1 MKQLQQ
7 RWQIAV
13 PQGHLAQQLSTN
25 LTVPLAL
32 AQVLLNRGINSAQA
46 ARDFLRTFATTEEPA
61 DDWSL
66 PDPLVHFLEL
76 PRATNRLERAIR
88 LQEKILICGDYD
100 ADGMTSTALLWR
112 AIRAVGG
119 RIDYAI
125 PSRMTEGYGI
135 NTRIVEDCAEDG
147 IRLIITVDNGIAA
160 YTPIALA
167 QELGID
173 VIVTDHHEVPEDPT
187 AIPPAIAILNP
198 KYRVDPAS
206 PYSTIAGVGMAYV
219 LALTMATRFNMSHSL
234 ATPLLE
240 LFTLGTIADLAA
252 LTGVNR
258 HLVQRGLQQLT
269 ASSLVGVQALINVS
283 LSENE
288 RQQQL
293 NLGTLPPLQPDV
305 IGFRLGPRINAIG
318 RIGDPDVVIQ
328 MLTTDDPARA
338 NDLAKICEQT
348 NKTRQDLCAAIEREA
363 VAYLTARQ
371 AEGWDLRQDLVLV
384 IVDLE
389 VHQWFKSRDLP
400 HLPSWHHGVIGIV
413 ASRLVERYGAAV
425 FIGSYE
431 GASHDTD
438 APNHSI
444 DEGNIRFSVRGIP
457 EFHVFEALTYIA
469 DMRGKGGG
477 HKAAGGFTLPAANL
491 DQLRQM
497 LREFAQGHGVKPEH
511 IQPLVTVDAYL
522 PLAEVSSE
530 LYQQCQQL
538 EPCGMGNPAPV
549 FYTPNVQIRDQKLRG
564 KTDHPDEQHVSI
576 QVSDGAASCRGI
588 AWRWGGYYPLPER
601 ADVAYRLKEN
611 SFTNNSGKTQTSVEV
626 ELVGLRPAWSPQLIY
641 RPAPEMAY
649 FPPFLDLHTAPRP
662 LPRRLLLYGYDR
674 PLAKFLP
681 KPTPDHAT
689 NHATNTNSNND
700 PNNGGVD
707 VDRPLNKQVYASLV
721 LWSLPPSMTHLRWLM
736 ATTQSAGDRPLVVYI
751 GQGQPPIPTDHEL
764 MTKLMALLP
773 QSAMSVTQPL
783 DLLRLGQEWWVSPAV
798 IVAGL
803 RSLGYECPDFPVTKS
818 LTEELQRLERWY
830 QMDAVKL
837 RGALV
842 RFGR

>member
-1 MKQLQQ
+1 MKQVQQ

-13 PQGHLAQQLSTN
+13 PQYNLVQQLATDLGLPS
-25 LTVPLAL
+25 AL
-32 AQVLLNRGINSAQA
+32 AQVLINRGIDSATAAQA
-46 ARDFLRTFATTEEPA
+46 FWGDCHNRGATAPSH
-61 DDWSL
+61 WGL
-66 PDPLVHFLEL
+66 PDPLDHFLEL
-76 PRATNRLERAIR
+76 PAAADRLEKAIR

-135 NTRIVEDCAEDG
+135 NQRIVADCADDG
-147 IRLIITVDNGIAA
+147 MGLIITVDNGIAA
-160 YTPIALA
+160 HAPIAQA

-173 VIVTDHHEVPEDPT
+173 VIVTDHHEVPENPAD
-187 AIPPAIAILNP
+187 IPPAIAILNP

-219 LALTMATRFNMSHSL
+219 LALVVADRFELSPSL
-234 ATPLLE
+234 RVPLLESLLE

-258 HLVQRGLQQLT
+258 QLVQRGLQQLT
-269 ASSLVGVQALINVS
+269 ASRLVGVQALINVS

-328 MLTTDDPARA
+328 MLTTDDPSRA
-338 NDLAKICEQT
+338 AELAKICEQT

-363 VAYLTARQ
+363 VAYLTAQQ
-371 AEGWDLRQDLVLV
+371 AVGCWDLRQDLVLV
-384 IVDLE
+384 IVDSE
-389 VHQWFKSRDLP
+389 VHQWFKSQDLP
-400 HLPSWHHGVIGIV
+400 HLPHWHHGVIGIV

-425 FIGSYE
+425 FIGS
-431 GASHDTD
+431 
-438 APNHSI
+438 
-444 DEGNIRFSVRGIP
+444 DEGNGSNIRFSVRGIP
-457 EFHVFEALTYIA
+457 EFHVFEALTYIEA
-469 DMRGKGGG
+469 IRGKGGG

-491 DQLRQM
+491 GQLRQM

-511 IQPLVTVDAYL
+511 IQPLVMVDAYL
-522 PLAEVSSE
+522 PLAAISPE

-549 FYTPNVQIRDQKLRG
+549 FYTANVQITDQKLRG
-564 KTDHPDEQHVSI
+564 KSDHAEEQHLSF
-576 QVSDGAASCRGI
+576 QASHRGATYRGI

-611 SFTNNSGKTQTSVEV
+611 SFTNQAGKTQTSVEL
-626 ELVGLRPAWSPQLIY
+626 ELVGLRPIWTPQLIY
-641 RPAPEMAY
+641 RAAPDLAY

-662 LPRRLLLYGYDR
+662 LPRRLLLYGYGR
-674 PLAKFLP
+674 PVAKFLP
-681 KPTPDHAT
+681 KGTDVQPDLA
-689 NHATNTNSNND
+689 
-700 PNNGGVD
+700 GVD
-707 VDRPLNKQVYASLV
+707 VDRPLQKQVYASLV

-736 ATTQSAGDRPLVVYI
+736 ATTQSADDRPLVVYV
-751 GQGQPPIPTDHEL
+751 GQARPPLPSDHEL

-773 QSAMSVTQPL
+773 DSALSKAQPL
-783 DLLRLGQEWWVSPAV
+783 DLLRLGQEWWVSPGV

-818 LTEELQRLERWY
+818 LPEELQRLDRWY
-830 QMDAVKL
+830 QMDAMKL
-837 RGALV
+837 RAALV
-842 RFGR
+842 RVGSG